1 MEEKLVLR
9 MTGIVSLAMTAA
21 MLPSLGCA
29 LDQEPEMIL
38 PFLCTIMIGLA
49 FGAYALR
56 TTVSQRKMRLSIR
69 GGAVFL
75 GVSWLYTS
83 ILGAVPYV
91 ASGDFSVPKAL
102 FESASALTTTGVS
115 SVLEGA
121 PYPSSLLLWH
131 DISQW
136 LGGKERLLFLL
147 SLCLSWVP
155 VLPICFRRKCRVIRR
170 NVPCPI
176 SVRRFASWFLFILR

>member
-1 MEEKLVLR
+1 
-9 MTGIVSLAMTAA
+9 MTGLVSLGMVAA
-21 MLPSLGCA
+21 MLPSLACA
-29 LDQEPEMIL
+29 LNQEPEMVL
-38 PFLCTIMIGLA
+38 PFLGTILIGFG

-75 GVSWLYTS
+75 GLSWLYTS
-83 ILGAVPYV
+83 LLGAVPYI

-131 DISQW
+131 DVSQW
-136 LGGKERLLFLL
+136 LGGIGAIVIFAVIMPQLGSSAANLFSAEVQGNSAERTMPHIRAAVRVLF
-147 SLCLSWVP
+147 W
-155 VLPICFRRKCRVIRR
+155 
-170 NVPCPI
+170 
-176 SVRRFASWFLFILR
+176 A

>member
-9 MTGIVSLAMTAA
+9 MTGLVSLGMVAA
-21 MLPSLGCA
+21 MLPSLACA
-29 LDQEPEMIL
+29 LNQEPEMVL
-38 PFLCTIMIGLA
+38 PFLGTILIGFG

-75 GVSWLYTS
+75 GLSWLYTS
-83 ILGAVPYV
+83 LLGAVPYI

-131 DISQW
+131 DVSQW
-136 LGGKERLLFLL
+136 LGGIGAIVIFA
-147 SLCLSWVP
+147 V
-155 VLPICFRRKCRVIRR
+155 IQKCRGILR

-176 SVRRFASWFLFILR
+176 SVRRYASCFFCIWA